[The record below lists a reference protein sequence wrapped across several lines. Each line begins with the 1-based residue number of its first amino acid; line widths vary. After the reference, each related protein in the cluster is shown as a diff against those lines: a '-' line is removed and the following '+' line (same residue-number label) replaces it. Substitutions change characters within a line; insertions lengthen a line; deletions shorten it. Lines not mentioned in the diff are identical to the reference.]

1 VKAERAPDCYNL
13 HMLGA
18 IVGCLFLVGPS
29 LPPAA
34 AVRPAPPPGLSWA
47 ESDNLARKV
56 LDFERRLRGME
67 RKRAGGVP
75 DAVSLS
81 QGELNSYLNLGLGAK
96 LPKGLTGLH
105 FDLNPAQIRAT
116 GRVDLEQLKQ
126 LPEQPRWSPLGLLS
140 GDLPIE
146 VVGRM
151 KSDAG
156 FGSFEIEEVRLGPM
170 ILPPALVQQLIA
182 SATKT
187 ARQPDGFDIRSPFRL
202 PYGLKRVR
210 VQLGRLLLDF

>member
-1 VKAERAPDCYNL
+1 V
-13 HMLGA
+13 
-18 IVGCLFLVGPS
+18 
-29 LPPAA
+29 
-34 AVRPAPPPGLSWA
+34 PPPGLSWD

-67 RKRAGGVP
+67 RKRAGSMP
-75 DAVSLS
+75 AAVSLS

-116 GRVDLEQLKQ
+116 GRVDLEQLKRQ

>member
-1 VKAERAPDCYNL
+1 
-13 HMLGA
+13 MLGA
-18 IVGCLFLVGPS
+18 IVTCLLLVAPEP
-29 LPPAA
+29 LLKVAA
-34 AVRPAPPPGLSWA
+34 RPAPPPGLSWD
-47 ESDNLARKV
+47 ESDSLARRV
-56 LDFERRLRGME
+56 VDFERRLRGSE
-67 RKRAGGVP
+67 RKQPTQVPVGVL
-75 DAVSLS
+75 LS
-81 QGELNSYLNLGLGAK
+81 QGELNSYLNLGLGPQ

-105 FDLNPAQIRAT
+105 FDLNPERITAT
-116 GRVDLEQLKQ
+116 ARVDLEQMKRQ

-170 ILPPALVQQLIA
+170 TLPPALVQQLIA

-187 ARQPDGFDIRSPFRL
+187 ARQPDGFDVRSPFRL

-210 VQLGRLLLDF
+210 IQLGRLLLDF